1 MSDYAITPEPEP
13 EDQGEALN
21 RTASAVAPAPSEMS
35 QRTGLARLMK
45 PRLEATGTM
54 NLSTVSDT
62 GSAFGLTSSRPSEM
76 IPDHNENDRARAR
89 RTELTATSRKLGLAP
104 TEMDLDTVASGL
116 GRSASK
122 PRSMSDSTTMSSHT
136 GTMPIRT
143 DAEPA
148 HLPLEDATRSTS
160 AATGNMGPPRSVP
173 ERGTSET
180 SAEPEGWAKRAA
192 RTGVPEPSKVP
203 AYNVG

>member
-13 EDQGEALN
+13 EDQAEALN
-21 RTASAVAPAPSEMS
+21 GAVSAVTPAQGEIS
-35 QRTGLARLMK
+35 QRTGLARLMN

-76 IPDHNENDRARAR
+76 NPDHNELDRAR

-104 TEMDLDTVASGL
+104 TEMDLDPVA
-116 GRSASK
+116 SASK
-122 PRSMSDSTTMSSHT
+122 PRSMSGSTRISSPT

-143 DAEPA
+143 DAGPA
-148 HLPLEDATRSTS
+148 HLPSEHATRSTS
-160 AATGNMGPPRSVP
+160 AAIGDMGPPRPVS

-180 SAEPEGWAKRAA
+180 SAEPESWAKRAA
-192 RTGVPEPSKVP
+192 RTEVPEPSKVP

>member
-21 RTASAVAPAPSEMS
+21 RTASAVAPAPSETS
-35 QRTGLARLMK
+35 QRTGLARLIK
-45 PRLEATGTM
+45 PRLDATGTM

-76 IPDHNENDRARAR
+76 NPDHNENDRARAR

-104 TEMDLDTVASGL
+104 TEMDLDPVA
-116 GRSASK
+116 SASK
-122 PRSMSDSTTMSSHT
+122 PRSMSDSTRVSSPT

-143 DAEPA
+143 DAGPA
-148 HLPLEDATRSTS
+148 HLPSEVATRSTS
-160 AATGNMGPPRSVP
+160 AAIGDMGPPRPVP